1 MNLDRIEELRKEL
14 PFDDMVLVDYENG
27 LYGIDIITS
36 NDDADISMVTLMAS
50 KNRTIEIDNL
60 IEILNIYKSIILN
73 K

>member
-1 MNLDRIEELRKEL
+1 MNLDRVEELRKEL

-50 KNRTIEIDNL
+50 KNRTTEIDNL

>member
-1 MNLDRIEELRKEL
+1 MNLDRVEELRKEL

-36 NDDADISMVTLMAS
+36 NDDADISMVTLIAS
-50 KNRTIEIDNL
+50 KNRTTEIDNL

>member
-1 MNLDRIEELRKEL
+1 MNLDRVEELRKEL

-36 NDDADISMVTLMAS
+36 NDDADISMITLIAS
-50 KNRTIEIDNL
+50 KNRTTEIDNL

>member
-36 NDDADISMVTLMAS
+36 NDDADISMVTLIAS
-50 KNRTIEIDNL
+50 KNRTTEIDNL

>member
-50 KNRTIEIDNL
+50 KNRTTEIDNL